1 MPEARIL
8 SRERLMERFARPRA
22 ERLVFTN
29 GVFDILHPGHVRY
42 LVEARRLGDV
52 LVVGLNSDASVR
64 RLKGPE
70 RPVNPEQDRATIL
83 AALACV
89 DAVTLF
95 DEDTPQA
102 LVAQLL
108 PDVLVKGGDYT
119 PDQVAGRSEV
129 EGAGG
134 RVRILPFHAGHSTT
148 QIIDRIR
155 EAT

>member
-1 MPEARIL
+1 M
-8 SRERLMERFARPRA
+8 
-22 ERLVFTN
+22 FTN